1 MQDHGF
7 EDSAPLPL
15 KGAPRLW
22 ASLGLL
28 AVTLAIAVPVYGRW
42 FSGGLETIYK
52 FGLPLLWGGLALA
65 TARSPRL
72 ATLRVVLLSLLGVS
86 FGFAL
91 AYIVGS
97 RPLDLLGLSEA
108 SPQGAA
114 TAKILSEVIPV
125 CAAIL
130 LAAFL
135 ARMPLASLGLRGGRA
150 PLSLWLGLLAS
161 VPIAALAALDPSGGG
176 KAVLALPVQ
185 TVLSWLPW
193 IVAFSIGNGF
203 MEELWFRG
211 AWFAAFRRAL
221 GPSGAMHVTSLAFC
235 VSHVIVY
242 WRDPTT
248 VLILTPVWLY
258 MGYAYA
264 AIMRKTGSL
273 WGVVLAHAIADTV
286 YMYISFAAA

>member
-1 MQDHGF
+1 
-7 EDSAPLPL
+7 
-15 KGAPRLW
+15 
-22 ASLGLL
+22 
-28 AVTLAIAVPVYGRW
+28 VPVYGRW
-42 FSGGLETIYK
+42 FSGGLEAAYR
-52 FGLPLLWGGLALA
+52 FGLPLLWGVLALA
-65 TARSPRL
+65 AARSPRL
-72 ATLRVVLLSLLGVS
+72 AALHMPLWSLLGVS
-86 FGFAL
+86 VGFAL
-91 AYIVGS
+91 AHVVGS
-97 RPLDLLGLSEA
+97 RPLDLLGLSDA
-108 SPQGAA
+108 TPQGTA
-114 TAKILSEVIPV
+114 TAKILSEVIPI

-150 PLSLWLGLLAS
+150 GLSLWLGLLAS
-161 VPIAALAALDPSGGG
+161 VPIVVLTALDPSGGG
-176 KAVLALPVQ
+176 KAVLALPVR

-193 IVAFSIGNGF
+193 IVVFSIGNGF

-211 AWFAAFRRAL
+211 SWFAAFRRAL

-242 WRDPTT
+242 WRDPTA

-286 YMYISFAAA
+286 YMYIAFATT